1 MNLIGYLLIFQ
12 EDMSIG
18 NNGVERNTILGEKEF
33 FVAVAV
39 VTVCRLP
46 CPALNGMGGGFF
58 ICWKSGKTFH
68 STDGIAKGVS
78 MNADFTHKDVSRTF
92 FFRIKTY
99 FEILCRRGRLGVGN
113 SLFVSSQVT
122 GVAVLVCSSMADRAG
137 NSVLMQNMFRNRSL
151 QY

>member
-46 CPALNGMGGGFF
+46 CPALNGMGVAFLYVGRAEKRF
-58 ICWKSGKTFH
+58 IPPMASLK
-68 STDGIAKGVS
+68 V
-78 MNADFTHKDVSRTF
+78 
-92 FFRIKTY
+92 FR
-99 FEILCRRGRLGVGN
+99 
-113 SLFVSSQVT
+113 
-122 GVAVLVCSSMADRAG
+122 
-137 NSVLMQNMFRNRSL
+137 
-151 QY
+151 